1 MPIDVGN
8 ILSQQAPVSV
18 GRPWYHALGVSTL
31 AHVSVILLLS
41 GFASSEFRQQES
53 TVDTRWTADGED
65 QPSTQAVELISTS
78 TKPTTLA
85 AGGSR
90 AAAASI
96 LPPRR
101 LQVTSPSSNET
112 SIDGT
117 VDRVLMS
124 GSLADDVGILLT
136 ASTGD
141 STGSRAGEGDGQG
154 DGFFGIGAQGKR
166 FVYVVDCS
174 LSMNHPHAS
183 PSKTR
188 FKRLKLELVKSIASL
203 NESQEFFI
211 IFFNH
216 QVVPM
221 PARSMQRALPETKQ
235 RFLKWVTKIR
245 AEGDTDPRDAIRLAM
260 KFQPDVIYFLTDGS
274 FEFRTKKELNKLAQQ
289 RVAIHTF
296 ALGNQEGEPILRGL
310 AERNRGIYHYIP

>member
-1 MPIDVGN
+1 MLIDVGN
-8 ILSQQAPVSV
+8 ILIQQTPPSV

-31 AHVSVILLLS
+31 AHVGVILLLS
-41 GFASSEFRQQES
+41 GFASSNSRQSEPI
-53 TVDTRWTADGED
+53 VDTRWTADEE
-65 QPSTQAVELISTS
+65 QPLIQTVELLSTS

-96 LPPRR
+96 RPPTR
-101 LQVTSPSSNET
+101 LQLDLPFPSET
-112 SIDGT
+112 LYDGE
-117 VDRVLMS
+117 VDQVLMS
-124 GSLADDVGILLT
+124 GALADDVGILPT
-136 ASTGD
+136 ANSGD
-141 STGSRAGEGDGQG
+141 STGAGAGEGDGQG

-174 LSMNHPHAS
+174 LSMNHPHDS

-188 FKRLKLELVKSIASL
+188 FKRLKLELVKSIALL

-221 PARSMQRALPETKQ
+221 PARSLQRALPETKQ
-235 RFLKWVTKIR
+235 HFLKWVTKIR
-245 AEGDTDPRDAIRLAM
+245 ADGDTDPRDAIRLAM

-274 FEFRTKKELNKLAQQ
+274 FEFRTKKELNKLSQQ

-296 ALGNQEGEPILRGL
+296 ALGNREGEPVLRRL
-310 AERNRGIYHYIP
+310 AQRNRGIYHYIP

>member
-8 ILSQQAPVSV
+8 ILSQQTPASV

-41 GFASSEFRQQES
+41 GFASSGLRQQEAS
-53 TVDTRWTADGED
+53 VDTRWTADDAD
-65 QPSTQAVELISTS
+65 QQLTQTAELLSTS
-78 TKPTTLA
+78 TTPTTLA

-90 AAAASI
+90 AAAAST

-112 SIDGT
+112 SIDGS
-117 VDRVLMS
+117 VDQVLMS
-124 GSLADDVGILLT
+124 GALADDVGILLT

-141 STGSRAGEGDGQG
+141 STGSGAGEGDGQG

-188 FKRLKLELVKSIASL
+188 FKRLKLELVKSIAAL

-211 IFFNH
+211 IFFNQ

-245 AEGDTDPRDAIRLAM
+245 ADGDTDPRDAIRLAM

-289 RVAIHTF
+289 RVSIHTF
-296 ALGNQEGEPILRGL
+296 ALGNREGEPILRGL
-310 AERNRGIYHYIP
+310 ADRNRGIYHYIP